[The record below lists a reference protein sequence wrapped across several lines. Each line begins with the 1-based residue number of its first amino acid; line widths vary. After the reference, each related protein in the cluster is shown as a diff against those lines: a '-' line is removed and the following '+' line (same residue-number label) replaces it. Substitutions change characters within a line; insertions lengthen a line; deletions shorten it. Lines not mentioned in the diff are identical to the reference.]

1 MMWSM
6 IPCRPAMMFWSI
18 VGHAS
23 FQTAG
28 TMGPSMSERS
38 YLEALIVSVVTGVR
52 RRVYYTVAAVLFLV
66 VFVLLSPEYASA
78 GDGND
83 RLCGTWAI
91 NVWGVSYHIKDNAS
105 YDDANVGAGV
115 RCYARPNWPGFGRNR
130 ENRLLLQIDALRNS
144 HKGLILPA
152 SAGGE
157 IKVGALRRSL
167 RLVALGA
174 LTFSYY
180 DDPGRKNEY
189 GRYRA

>member
-6 IPCRPAMMFWSI
+6 IPCSPAMMFWSI

-105 YDDANVGAGV
+105 YDDANLGAGV
-115 RCYARPNWPGFGRNR
+115 RCYARPNWPGFGSNR
-130 ENRLLLQIDALRNS
+130 ENRLLLQLDALRNS

-152 SAGGE
+152 SAGGA
-157 IKVGALRRSL
+157 IKVAPLPPRRPAVCPRARNL
-167 RLVALGA
+167 AH
-174 LTFSYY
+174 Y
-180 DDPGRKNEY
+180 D
-189 GRYRA
+189 A